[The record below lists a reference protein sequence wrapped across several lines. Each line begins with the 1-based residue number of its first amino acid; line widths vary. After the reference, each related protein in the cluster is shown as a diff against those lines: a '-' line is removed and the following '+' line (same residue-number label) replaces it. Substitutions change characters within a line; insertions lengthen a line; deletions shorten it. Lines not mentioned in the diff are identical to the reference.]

1 MSSQNR
7 LLSTSLTA
15 GRSAVPAIVGAR
27 GIYLELA
34 DGRRV
39 IDASN
44 TAAPLG
50 HAHPEVVEALR
61 GGLDS
66 PALNEGWGWE
76 ERNKAAEELL
86 SVAFAGEDSWV
97 GSVRFFLS
105 GSEANDAI
113 LSLAQALTGRTP
125 LATRERAYH
134 GGSGLAREMTV
145 QPHWHGGLTYAAGG
159 VRAVP
164 RSTVVKQ
171 LPMPV
176 GARIRGE
183 NLPLP
188 AREELAE
195 PLSDAAAVLLD
206 YSQGGVYHVAA
217 YQDLVAQTA
226 HDAGALWVA
235 DEVVTGMG
243 RTGGWFAFQGG
254 LTRPDAVTLGK
265 PLAAGAMPAAA
276 VVLSQDL
283 VDRLAGASWQS
294 YSTFR
299 SHPLM
304 MPAIR
309 AHLRI
314 SARDDLPEHARRLDA
329 FLENRLA
336 ELAASHPSVI
346 RIDGRGLHWTIEIHG
361 PDWRDWRGEE
371 AEPLASRVAAGALD
385 AGALIATSGEQT
397 SLFIAPPL
405 ISDKD
410 DLSRIVDALDH
421 GLAVADA
428 EQEHPPVPAIS
439 ESAR

>member
-1 MSSQNR
+1 MPFQLSS
-7 LLSTSLTA
+7 
-15 GRSAVPAIVGAR
+15 AR
-27 GIYLELA
+27 DGIHLELA

-97 GSVRFFLS
+97 GAVRFFLS

-113 LSLAQALTGRTP
+113 LSLRAGADGRTP

-164 RSTVVKQ
+164 RSTVVEQ

-188 AREELAE
+188 
-195 PLSDAAAVLLD
+195 
-206 YSQGGVYHVAA
+206 
-217 YQDLVAQTA
+217 
-226 HDAGALWVA
+226 
-235 DEVVTGMG
+235 
-243 RTGGWFAFQGG
+243 
-254 LTRPDAVTLGK
+254 
-265 PLAAGAMPAAA
+265 
-276 VVLSQDL
+276 
-283 VDRLAGASWQS
+283 
-294 YSTFR
+294 
-299 SHPLM
+299 
-304 MPAIR
+304 
-309 AHLRI
+309 
-314 SARDDLPEHARRLDA
+314 
-329 FLENRLA
+329 
-336 ELAASHPSVI
+336 
-346 RIDGRGLHWTIEIHG
+346 G
-361 PDWRDWRGEE
+361 P
-371 AEPLASRVAAGALD
+371 
-385 AGALIATSGEQT
+385 
-397 SLFIAPPL
+397 
-405 ISDKD
+405 
-410 DLSRIVDALDH
+410 
-421 GLAVADA
+421 
-428 EQEHPPVPAIS
+428 
-439 ESAR
+439 